1 MTFLNSIFIC
11 KSNET
16 EKENTNFQQEI
27 EKVKD
32 DVRKLEN
39 KFSNLQQD
47 LKSLENKI
55 DLMKDILSSKIDT
68 IVILINQIRQ

>member
-16 EKENTNFQQEI
+16 EKETIILQQEI
-27 EKVKD
+27 EKIKD

-55 DLMKDILSSKIDT
+55 DLLKDILSSKIDN
-68 IVILINQIRQ
+68 IVILINQLR